1 MKLGVSWNI
10 LKQTDNA
17 PYWERSESHPAVGC
31 PLEHAPINYFLAA
44 VVATRTLWSTAMA
57 LFYFDRYSE
66 DMLGKL
72 LVIIGIASGGILTVI
87 LNTTTPASAGAFG
100 ILSVFIFTY
109 LLIVSVM
116 TYALYGISHMLA
128 LTSKLFNSGTS
139 TDTMRFQRAY
149 YYATIVSLAPVIII
163 SLQSVGGVG
172 IYELGLI
179 LLLVLLGCIYVTK
192 RTAR

>member
-1 MKLGVSWNI
+1 
-10 LKQTDNA
+10 
-17 PYWERSESHPAVGC
+17 
-31 PLEHAPINYFLAA
+31 
-44 VVATRTLWSTAMA
+44 MA

-72 LVIIGIASGGILTVI
+72 LVIIGIASGVILTVI
-87 LNTTTPASAGAFG
+87 LNTTTPATAGAFG

-109 LLIVSVM
+109 LLIVSIM
-116 TYALYGISHMLA
+116 TFALYAISRGVVFIGNLA
-128 LTSKLFNSGTS
+128 KPNVSGEA
-139 TDTMRFQRAY
+139 MRLQRAY
-149 YYATIVSLAPVIII
+149 YFATILALAPVIVI

-192 RTAR
+192 RTTR